1 MSALL
6 TPFMTREAGNR
17 ADEER
22 WFGIESFEIA
32 VKHWKAMSNQVPSL
46 FRRMATFT
54 DGLYRLEWRGACG
67 AAKRL

>member
-6 TPFMTREAGNR
+6 TPFTTRATGNR

-32 VKHWKAMSNQVPSL
+32 VKHWNALDNQVHPL
-46 FRRMATFT
+46 FPL
-54 DGLYRLEWRGACG
+54 GS
-67 AAKRL
+67 